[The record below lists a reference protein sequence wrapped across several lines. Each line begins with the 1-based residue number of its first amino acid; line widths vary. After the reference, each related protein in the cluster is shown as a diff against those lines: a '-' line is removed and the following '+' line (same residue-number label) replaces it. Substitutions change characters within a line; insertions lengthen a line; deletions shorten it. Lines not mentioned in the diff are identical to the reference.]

1 MSKYSDSYAQ
11 ELKNLIDAKAKG
23 KTYAKSVP
31 VEKESP
37 KDLVAICGLFVL
49 YHITNCSIELKCSIF
64 DWNVS

>member
-31 VEKESP
+31 SK
-37 KDLVAICGLFVL
+37 KKVL
-49 YHITNCSIELKCSIF
+49 KI
-64 DWNVS
+64 